1 MICSSCRHDVEI
13 ARLRRICTQCKMG
26 EMATS
31 KTVSLDALPK
41 ELDADGFKGVK
52 IAADAPRPGRR
63 DHARPLP
70 SMPQG
75 AEEYVLEIVRRF
87 ADLRPSAVLVVY
99 GFARGWSMA
108 RMCNRFGT
116 SKQVLSQRV
125 KRAIKEN
132 PWLLRFMATLR
143 KTVRR
148 SRELKEDADRPAEVA
163 ADEKLAE
170 RWAHDAAARECG
182 GGRPRKAREGR
193 T

>member
-1 MICSSCRHDVEI
+1 MTCNVCKHDAEI
-13 ARLRRICTQCKMG
+13 ARLRRICSRCRMG
-26 EMATS
+26 ETATHR
-31 KTVSLDALPK
+31 TVSLDSLPQD
-41 ELDADGFKGVK
+41 LGAGGFGDVK

-63 DHARPLP
+63 DRARPLP

-99 GFARGWSMA
+99 GFARGWSVA
-108 RMCNRFGT
+108 RMCNRFGA
-116 SKQVLSQRV
+116 SKGVLSQRV

-143 KTVRR
+143 KRVRR

-170 RWAHDAAARECG
+170 RWAHNAAARECG
-182 GGRPRKAREGR
+182 GRRPRKAREGR